1 MPGTGLIVKD
11 KIITVVVLAG
21 NCSGHFSE
29 FLLWEDSSLGD
40 FSSCVISSFL
50 NNQGFRE
57 IFFLGNY
64 YCQVNY

>member
-29 FLLWEDSSLGD
+29 FLLWRTALWGIFLPVSSLP
-40 FSSCVISSFL
+40 F
-50 NNQGFRE
+50 
-57 IFFLGNY
+57 
-64 YCQVNY
+64 